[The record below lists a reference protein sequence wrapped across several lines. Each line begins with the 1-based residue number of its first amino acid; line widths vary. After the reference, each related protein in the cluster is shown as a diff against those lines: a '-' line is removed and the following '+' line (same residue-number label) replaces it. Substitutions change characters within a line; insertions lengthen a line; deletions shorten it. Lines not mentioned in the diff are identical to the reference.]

1 MHTLSLTETQI
12 AAAAGGTVIA
22 TSSSA
27 EKLEVAKK
35 LGATHLVNYRET
47 QDWAS
52 EVLKVTDG
60 KGVDLTVD
68 VVGAQSI
75 EQTLKC
81 TAFGGLVCLV
91 GMLSENPRMPVNVMA
106 DLLFGAKT
114 SKPSFIS
121 RFMLINITNLGS
133 PRSIRCG
140 K

>member
-1 MHTLSLTETQI
+1 M
-12 AAAAGGTVIA
+12 IA

-35 LGATHLVNYRET
+35 LGATHLVNYRDT

-52 EVLKVTDG
+52 EVRKVTDG

-75 EQTLKC
+75 EQTLAC
-81 TAFGGLVCLV
+81 TAFGGLVSLV
-91 GMLSENPRMPVNVMA
+91 GMLSENPGMSVNIMA

-114 SKPSFIS
+114 SKPSFG
-121 RFMLINITNLGS
+121 RFMLVNITNFS
-133 PRSIRCG
+133 SSWSIRCW